1 MQKINFQNLPSTTT
15 PVNATNLNALQDNV
29 EDVFDGDVPMG
40 NVVVDSIRSKN
51 MLNFSSFSTQTIY
64 GITFTNNGDG
74 SITINGTANQD
85 FGVSFI
91 QFKIKAGQYYL
102 STNASATTTNAFY
115 LYDHDENV
123 GYGYGSITLNSD
135 HNNMGFETWITNG
148 TSFSNVTIQPQL
160 EKGSTATNYA
170 PYQFGENGDV
180 FINGKLYTSN
190 AGREDYADFGFYYDG
205 AGNMQ
210 HKRNNAGDQFQIKAH
225 DGTAKVIILP
235 ETGNVDTFGNITFIP
250 LQTQTLDL
258 NLVGTTYVASQEV
271 ALHNT
276 GNIQNA
282 PANNE
287 VAILKSYSWG
297 GNPDWCMQEWF
308 GLNNGGS
315 LSKYIRQHTPAGWNA
330 WQRII

>member
-51 MLNFSSFSTQTIY
+51 MFNVGSVLPNTAISSGVIISNNDYDIFVIKVDNNTQYTLSKTSFNG
-64 GITFTNNGDG
+64 GILGYYSAFPKIGDTLTDRQSLANVSNLTFT
-74 SITINGTANQD
+74 TANT
-85 FGVSFI
+85 
-91 QFKIKAGQYYL
+91 YL
-102 STNASATTTNAFY
+102 CLMIS
-115 LYDHDENV
+115 H
-123 GYGYGSITLNSD
+123 SD
-135 HNNMGFETWITNG
+135 NKN
-148 TSFSNVTIQPQL
+148 TIQV

-308 GLNNGGS
+308 GLNYGGS